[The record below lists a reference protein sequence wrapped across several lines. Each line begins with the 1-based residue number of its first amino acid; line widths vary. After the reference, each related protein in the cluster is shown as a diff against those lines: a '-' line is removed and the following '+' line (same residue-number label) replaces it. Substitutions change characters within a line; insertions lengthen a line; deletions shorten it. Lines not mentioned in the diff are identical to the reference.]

1 MPDATFITPDLPG
14 TNVTFVSEATVR
26 PPANVA
32 ATVAIPIV
40 HDWGPMNEAVLCESF
55 GDFESQFGDGDTDG
69 RDAVLSAFVG
79 PGIPGEP
86 GAGGVLV
93 YRMGATPVKATLT
106 VPNTAGSPVSA
117 FRATAIYYGVRGNRI
132 SIRIEDDPV
141 TSGND
146 RLSVLFDG
154 VVREKYSYLQTD
166 IAALATAVNARSKFI
181 TATSLATGTALNQ
194 AADGPLATGA
204 NGATLTSTQW
214 MDALAALEFEP
225 FSILSPFNLSDSSIQ
240 ASLMAWV
247 QTQEAAMRP
256 VMAVCGGATAED
268 TLAEMV
274 TRTDGIR
281 DPHLI
286 SIGTGTLHDDFLD
299 KDIPGAKFAPRAA
312 GALAGRGETRALT
325 NCRFAG
331 LSIVGAPAIATDE
344 LVEAK
349 NEGITALRRVSSEDA
364 ELAVAWGV
372 TTFNDD
378 TDPVRELSVFSEP
391 RLVRVI
397 DLFVREMREWGD
409 TKIVGET
416 LVREETRKAVEDH
429 GRGRIS
435 SLLERGLIVT
445 STDPTE
451 QPYFRTVQ
459 TGNPDQDTMIP
470 FEFGWKFT
478 PTTNFLVGV
487 GKVR

>member
-40 HDWGPMNEAVLCESF
+40 HDWGPLNEAVLCDSF
-55 GDFESQFGDGDTDG
+55 GEFESQFGDGDTDG

-93 YRMGATPVKATLT
+93 YRIGASPVKATLT
-106 VPNTAGSPVSA
+106 IPNTAGSPVSA
-117 FRATAIYYGVRGNRI
+117 FRADALYYGERGNRI
-132 SIRIEDDPV
+132 SLLLEDDPA
-141 TSGND
+141 TAGND

-154 VVREKYSYLQTD
+154 VVREKFSYLQTD
-166 IAALATAVNARSKFI
+166 IVSLAAQVNARSQFI
-181 TATSLATGTALNQ
+181 SGTSLATGTALNQ
-194 AADGPLATGA
+194 ASDGSLASGDD
-204 NGATLTSTQW
+204 GATLTSNEW

-225 FSILSPFNLSDSSIQ
+225 FSILAPFNLTDSAIQ
-240 ASLMAWV
+240 ASVMAWL

-256 VMAVCGGATAED
+256 VMAVLGGPTAED
-268 TLAEMV
+268 TLAEMLA
-274 TRTDGIR
+274 RTDDIR
-281 DPHLI
+281 DPHVVSL
-286 SIGTGTLHDDFLD
+286 GTGTLHDDFLD
-299 KDIPGAKFAPRAA
+299 KDIPGSKLAPRVA

-325 NCRFAG
+325 NCRFSG
-331 LSIVGAPAIATDE
+331 LSVVGAPAVATDE
-344 LVEAK
+344 MVEAK
-349 NEGITALRRVSSEDA
+349 EDGITVLRRISSEDA

-378 TDPVRELSVFSEP
+378 SDPVRALNVFSEP

-397 DLFVREMREWGD
+397 DLFIRRMREWGD

-429 GRGRIS
+429 GRGEIS